1 MMCLFKV
8 QNFYCCFDCHE
19 NVDRADFK
27 DFLHGVNFCL
37 LSAYFIKIFLIHRLP
52 SLFIRYFP
60 FLLPFSNSYAITS
73 ISRVPHSFI

>member
-19 NVDRADFK
+19 NVNCADFK

-37 LSAYFIKIFLIHRLP
+37 LSAYF
-52 SLFIRYFP
+52 YQD
-60 FLLPFSNSYAITS
+60 FSHT
-73 ISRVPHSFI
+73 